1 MDSDAWY
8 AQAVAWAASK
18 NIVAGYDNGTFG
30 PNDPLT
36 LEQTAAILY
45 RFAQV
50 QGLEANASTSLSG
63 FSDQDDVQE
72 WALPAMEWAV
82 ASGLISGTDLGTLM
96 PQAGATRAQM
106 AVILM
111 NFCQQMDK

>member
-1 MDSDAWY
+1 M
-8 AQAVAWAASK
+8 AWAASK

-36 LEQTAAILY
+36 REQTAAILY

-50 QGLEANASTSLSG
+50 QGLDTNASTSLSG

-82 ASGLISGTDLGTLM
+82 TSGLISGTDLGTD
-96 PQAGATRAQM
+96 ASGGRSRAQM